1 MLRRAL
7 RSDNDQVAL
16 KAAVTWLAE
25 AHGKPAA
32 THRIETPTRLL
43 PETRE
48 AMETELAALEAQY
61 GPKALRAGSG

>member
-1 MLRRAL
+1 MAIRGGDWRA
-7 RSDNDQVAL
+7 
-16 KAAVTWLAE
+16 AE
-25 AHGKPAA
+25 ALYDRVYGRSTQRHEVATPA
-32 THRIETPTRLL
+32 RLL